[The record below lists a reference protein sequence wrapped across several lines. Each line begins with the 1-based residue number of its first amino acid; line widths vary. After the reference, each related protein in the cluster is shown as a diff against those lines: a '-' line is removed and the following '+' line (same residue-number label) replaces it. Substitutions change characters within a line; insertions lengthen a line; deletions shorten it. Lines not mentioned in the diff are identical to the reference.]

1 MVEFN
6 SHNNDLNF
14 PTAEHPKNSELIGTD
29 DAGLKIFIERNN
41 LFGIEEYLRSD
52 TNNELGGVLIGNVYK
67 DKNDRLFIVI
77 KNNIIAESTNASLSR
92 LTFTHATW
100 EKINANL
107 DKNFPNQKILGW
119 YHSHP
124 GHSVFLS
131 TYDVFIQ
138 DNFFNL
144 PYMTAFVYDPIINDR
159 GFFYKDE
166 SGIKKTE
173 GYYIYGDRP
182 ELIKTTE
189 LNIEMPKPLEDVQV
203 KKNDGSKESTG
214 NNSMKN
220 IVIIALLVINF
231 LFCILLLLKMNS
243 YEKELSRFENVNN
256 QLNEVKADNLKLNQK
271 LSGLTESLE
280 EGRTS
285 SMETVKYTIK
295 EGESLRS
302 VVKAVLKDESKTDLV
317 VKLNKLKNEFDIK
330 PGQIIEL
337 PLN

>member
-6 SHNNDLNF
+6 SNISDSNF
-14 PTAEHPKNSELIGTD
+14 PVSEFPKNSELIGTEYS
-29 DAGLKIFIERNN
+29 GLKIFIERNN

-67 DKNDRLFIVI
+67 DKNDKLFIVI

-92 LTFTHATW
+92 LTFTHETW
-100 EKINANL
+100 EKINSNL
-107 DKNFPNQKILGW
+107 EKDFPNQKILGW

-166 SGIKKTE
+166 SGIKKSE

-189 LNIEMPKPLEDVQV
+189 LNIEMPKPLENIEV
-203 KKNDGSKESTG
+203 KKNG
-214 NNSMKN
+214 NSGGGSMKN
-220 IVIIALLVINF
+220 IVIIALVVINF
-231 LFCILLLLKMNS
+231 IFCILLFVKMNS

-256 QLNEVKADNLKLNQK
+256 QLNELKSENIKLNQK
-271 LSGLTESLE
+271 YDSLIK
-280 EGRTS
+280 S
-285 SMETVKYTIK
+285 FETDRITALDTTKQ
-295 EGESLRS
+295 
-302 VVKAVLKDESKTDLV
+302 
-317 VKLNKLKNEFDIK
+317 KLNF
-330 PGQIIEL
+330 GR
-337 PLN
+337 

>member
-6 SHNNDLNF
+6 SNNADTNF
-14 PTAEHPKNSELIGTD
+14 PVSEYPKNSELIGND
-29 DAGLKIFIERNN
+29 DNGLKIFIERNN

-67 DKNDRLFIVI
+67 DKNDKLFIVI

-92 LTFTHATW
+92 LTFTHETW

-107 DKNFPNQKILGW
+107 EKDFPNQKILGW

-138 DNFFNL
+138 DNFFDM

-166 SGIKKTE
+166 SGIKKSE

-182 ELIKTTE
+182 ELIKPTE
-189 LNIEMPKPLEDVQV
+189 LNIEMSKPLENIEV
-203 KKNDGSKESTG
+203 KKNDNSNKS
-214 NNSMKN
+214 SMKN
-220 IVIIALLVINF
+220 IVIIALVVINF
-231 LFCILLLLKMNS
+231 IFCLLLFVKMNS

-256 QLNEVKADNLKLNQK
+256 QLNELKSENIKLNQK
-271 LSGLTESLE
+271 YDSL
-280 EGRTS
+280 
-285 SMETVKYTIK
+285 IK
-295 EGESLRS
+295 SFENDRITALDTT
-302 VVKAVLKDESKTDLV
+302 KQ
-317 VKLNKLKNEFDIK
+317 KLNF
-330 PGQIIEL
+330 GR
-337 PLN
+337 

>member
-1 MVEFN
+1 MIEFN
-6 SHNNDLNF
+6 SDKADLDF
-14 PTAEHPKNSELIGTD
+14 PVSDPPKNSELVGREDT
-29 DAGLKIFIERNN
+29 GLKIFIERNN

-67 DKNDRLFIVI
+67 DNSGELFIVI

-92 LTFTHATW
+92 LTFTHETW
-100 EKINANL
+100 EKINSNL
-107 DKNFPNQKILGW
+107 EKDFPNQKILGW

-166 SGIKKTE
+166 SGIKKSE

-189 LNIEMPKPLEDVQV
+189 LNIEMPKPLENVEV
-203 KKNDGSKESTG
+203 KKNDNTKDSP
-214 NNSMKN
+214 MKN
-220 IVIIALLVINF
+220 TVIIALLVINF
-231 LFCILLLLKMNS
+231 SFSVLMFLKLNS
-243 YEKELSRFENVNN
+243 TEKELSRLGNVKD
-256 QLNEVKADNLKLNQK
+256 QLNEVKGDNNKLNQK
-271 LSGLTESLE
+271 LIVLEQSLLELKSSSTE
-280 EGRTS
+280 T
-285 SMETVKYTIK
+285 MKYTIK
-295 EGESLRS
+295 EGENLRGII
-302 VVKAVLKDESKTDLV
+302 KAFMKDESKTDLV
-317 VKLNKLKNEFDIK
+317 IKLNKLKNEFDIK

>member
-6 SHNNDLNF
+6 SNNADTNF
-14 PTAEHPKNSELIGTD
+14 PVSEYPKNSELIGTEYN
-29 DAGLKIFIERNN
+29 GLKIFIERNN

-67 DKNDRLFIVI
+67 DTNEKLFIVI

-92 LTFTHATW
+92 LTFTHETW

-107 DKNFPNQKILGW
+107 EKDFPSQKILGW

-138 DNFFNL
+138 DNFFDM

-166 SGIKKTE
+166 SGIKKSE

-182 ELIKTTE
+182 ELIKPTE
-189 LNIEMPKPLEDVQV
+189 LNIEMPKPLENIEV
-203 KKNDGSKESTG
+203 KKNDNSNKS
-214 NNSMKN
+214 SMKN
-220 IVIIALLVINF
+220 IVIIALVVINF
-231 LFCILLLLKMNS
+231 IFCLLLFVKMNS

-256 QLNEVKADNLKLNQK
+256 QLNELKSENIKLNQK
-271 LSGLTESLE
+271 YDSL
-280 EGRTS
+280 
-285 SMETVKYTIK
+285 IK
-295 EGESLRS
+295 SFENDRITALDTT
-302 VVKAVLKDESKTDLV
+302 KQ
-317 VKLNKLKNEFDIK
+317 KLNF
-330 PGQIIEL
+330 GR
-337 PLN
+337 

>member
-6 SHNNDLNF
+6 TNNEGTNF
-14 PTAEHPKNSELIGTD
+14 PVSEYPKNSELIGASD
-29 DAGLKIFIERNN
+29 NGLKIFIERNN
-41 LFGIEEYLRSD
+41 LFGVEEYLRSD

-67 DKNDRLFIVI
+67 DKNDKLFIVI

-92 LTFTHATW
+92 LTFTHETW
-100 EKINANL
+100 EKINENL
-107 DKNFPNQKILGW
+107 EKDFPNQKILGW

-138 DNFFNL
+138 DNFFDM

-166 SGIKKTE
+166 TGIKKSD

-189 LNIEMPKPLEDVQV
+189 LNIEMPKPLENIEV
-203 KKNDGSKESTG
+203 KKNDNTSDK
-214 NNSMKN
+214 SMKN
-220 IVIIALLVINF
+220 FIVIALLVINF
-231 LFCILLLLKMNS
+231 LFSILLLLKLS
-243 YEKELSRFENVNN
+243 STEKELSKLGNVKDH
-256 QLNEVKADNLKLNQK
+256 LNEVKGDNNKLNQK
-271 LSGLTESLE
+271 LIVLEQSLLE
-280 EGRTS
+280 LKTTS
-285 SMETVKYTIK
+285 SETMKHTMK
-295 EGESLRS
+295 EGESLRGI
-302 VVKAVLKDESKTDLV
+302 VNAIMKDESKIDLV
-317 VKLNKLKNEFDIK
+317 IKLNKLKDEFDVK

>member
-1 MVEFN
+1 MIEFN
-6 SHNNDLNF
+6 SDNADLNF
-14 PTAEHPKNSELIGTD
+14 PVSEYPKNSELIGTND
-29 DAGLKIFIERNN
+29 NGLKIFIERNN

-67 DKNDRLFIVI
+67 DKNDKLFIVV

-92 LTFTHATW
+92 LTFTHETW
-100 EKINANL
+100 EKINSNL
-107 DKNFPNQKILGW
+107 EKDFPNQKILGW

-131 TYDVFIQ
+131 TYDIFIQ

-166 SGIKKTE
+166 SGIKKSE

-189 LNIEMPKPLEDVQV
+189 LNIEMPKPVEIVDL
-203 KKNDGSKESTG
+203 KKNDS
-214 NNSMKN
+214 SMKN

-231 LFCILLLLKMNS
+231 LFSMLLLLKLNS
-243 YEKELSRFENVNN
+243 NEKELSKLGNVKD
-256 QLNEVKADNLKLNQK
+256 QLNEVKGDNAKLNQK
-271 LSGLTESLE
+271 LIVLEQSLLE
-280 EGRTS
+280 LKSS
-285 SMETVKYTIK
+285 SMETMKYTIK
-295 EGESLRS
+295 EGENLRS
-302 VVKAVLKDESKTDLV
+302 IVAIFLKDESKVDLV
-317 VKLNKLKNEFDIK
+317 IKINKLKNEFDIK

>member
-6 SHNNDLNF
+6 SDNNDLEF
-14 PTAEHPKNSELIGTD
+14 PVSEYPKNSELMGMND
-29 DAGLKIFIERNN
+29 NGLSIFIERNN

-67 DKNDRLFIVI
+67 DKNDKLFIVI

-92 LTFTHATW
+92 LTFTHETW
-100 EKINANL
+100 GKINSNL
-107 DKNFPNQKILGW
+107 EKDFPDQKILGW

-144 PYMTAFVYDPIINDR
+144 PYMTAFVYDPIISDR

-166 SGIKKTE
+166 SGIKKSE

-189 LNIEMPKPLEDVQV
+189 LNIEMPKPLENFEV
-203 KKNDGSKESTG
+203 KKNVNANDK
-214 NNSMKN
+214 SMKN
-220 IVIIALLVINF
+220 FIVIALLVINF
-231 LFCILLLLKMNS
+231 LFSILLLLKLS
-243 YEKELSRFENVNN
+243 STEKELSKLGNVKD
-256 QLNEVKADNLKLNQK
+256 QLNEVKGDNAKLNQK
-271 LSGLTESLE
+271 LIVLEQSLLE
-280 EGRTS
+280 LKSS
-285 SMETVKYTIK
+285 SMETMKYTIK
-295 EGESLRS
+295 EGENLRS
-302 VVKAVLKDESKTDLV
+302 IVTIFLKDESKVDLV
-317 VKLNKLKNEFDIK
+317 IKLNKLKDEFDVK
-330 PGQIIEL
+330 PGQVIEL